1 MFHFYPLIFLMSES
15 TPLSIQYTYLQKHIV
30 FCFVLCC
37 TPNVWKFAIVPAR
50 CCPLYLPSCHSWR
63 IKMTT
68 VGLLGTTEHTT
79 VPWEYCLMCNT
90 SKRHDNKV
98 KHWTKTIFCVLLHF
112 MTVTQWSILDR
123 KFSTSTMP
131 VLMKVG
137 WRIRHIILP
146 IYLKWIWSWVF
157 RVENTFLFKNLFSFF
172 WFDASLVK
180 NIQKVNGVKGSWLEP
195 FQPIAKDYWLMISSY
210 LVTWPAL
217 HQWCRAGHVTPAY
230 LLLVNETR

>member
-1 MFHFYPLIFLMSES
+1 MSKDIHSNNVSFLSSHIPNVRVNPIVYSVHIFAKTHCVLFC
-15 TPLSIQYTYLQKHIV
+15 PVLQ
-30 FCFVLCC
+30 
-37 TPNVWKFAIVPAR
+37 PNVWKFAMVLAR

-112 MTVTQWSILDR
+112 MTVPQWSILDR

-157 RVENTFLFKNLFSFF
+157 RVENRPILVESNSLKLEFKLILCNPRFLLDS
-172 WFDASLVK
+172 
-180 NIQKVNGVKGSWLEP
+180 
-195 FQPIAKDYWLMISSY
+195 
-210 LVTWPAL
+210 
-217 HQWCRAGHVTPAY
+217 
-230 LLLVNETR
+230 